1 MYIVIAM
8 ENVRFMMIISH
19 GDDDDDDDDDDR
31 PSPAKTTTT
40 SACCSR
46 LGMTFYHILY
56 LIAPDTSSCVPG
68 CKQVCTESALCNDC
82 REIRVHPHRHRTP
95 QNTLLVYL
103 QRWRTRSDDT
113 NRTQTRG

>member
-1 MYIVIAM
+1 MYTDDD
-8 ENVRFMMIISH
+8 NSN

-56 LIAPDTSSCVPG
+56 LIVPDTSSCVPG
-68 CKQVCTESALCNDC
+68 CKQVYSAPSLHCTMIVGRYEFIHTDIGHHKIHS
-82 REIRVHPHRHRTP
+82 
-95 QNTLLVYL
+95 
-103 QRWRTRSDDT
+103 
-113 NRTQTRG
+113 